1 MAPTNDRTAE
11 FFAIAD
17 ARCKQRGRAPATRQ
31 RAAKTPFGETAQR
44 LGRALHAT
52 EARTSRLQKLAC
64 KSSLFDDPAA
74 EINEINLAVR
84 RELSGAATG
93 LDALGSAK
101 RPGSNQFAAHADALL
116 AWLRARMA
124 AVTSDFQAALKQREA
139 TISAK
144 ESRAAQLG
152 VASVASPFATPF
164 AAPAAPKAFGSSCGG
179 AGSSS
184 SISGGGGPSGGRLAK
199 PQLLPVGGVRRRP
212 TAGTGAAAVAV
223 ASERAYHDLEG
234 FGGSGGGGG
243 GAYGA
248 EPSTSEQLQ
257 AQQFWTPRSQKH
269 RQQEV
274 TQMQSTL
281 AELGSM
287 FQRFGAIVSEQGAL
301 VDRIDQ
307 NTDISLDN
315 VEDAHKQIMKY
326 QRTITGNRGLMLKIF
341 GVLFF
346 FIVIFGT
353 MRR

>member
-179 AGSSS
+179 ACGSSS
-184 SISGGGGPSGGRLAK
+184 SSARLACGSSSSRLGVSGGWL
-199 PQLLPVGGVRRRP
+199 
-212 TAGTGAAAVAV
+212 GTLDEEVAV
-223 ASERAYHDLEG
+223 AG
-234 FGGSGGGGG
+234 Q
-243 GAYGA
+243 
-248 EPSTSEQLQ
+248 QL
-257 AQQFWTPRSQKH
+257 AVQQPRSQLRAQH
-269 RQQEV
+269 ALRMPHEHAQRV
-274 TQMQSTL
+274 T
-281 AELGSM
+281 
-287 FQRFGAIVSEQGAL
+287 
-301 VDRIDQ
+301 
-307 NTDISLDN
+307 
-315 VEDAHKQIMKY
+315 
-326 QRTITGNRGLMLKIF
+326 
-341 GVLFF
+341 
-346 FIVIFGT
+346 
-353 MRR
+353 